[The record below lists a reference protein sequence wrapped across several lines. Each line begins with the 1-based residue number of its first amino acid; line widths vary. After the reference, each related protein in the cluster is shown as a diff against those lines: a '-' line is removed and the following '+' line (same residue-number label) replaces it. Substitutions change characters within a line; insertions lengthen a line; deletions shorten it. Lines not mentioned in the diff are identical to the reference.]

1 MIWVLLAC
9 SIILAWIDFQVV
21 HKFIAESRNRWR
33 WISVLWTIDALPFI
47 QTAFSF
53 LFMRDNPT
61 WIGVVSLWVVWLYF
75 LLAISRLPF
84 MLAMLFCRRM
94 WVRISGLGVTLA
106 LMALFVYGMA
116 VTRTDYEVR
125 RVVVE
130 SAKLPKS
137 FDRYKILQIS
147 DLHIGTMINPQQEL
161 NEIFDICNSL
171 DADLVA
177 FTGDLVDIRYSEIT
191 SPIAKALAE
200 LKSRDGI
207 YSVLGNHD
215 IGAYI
220 QDTVSLSAQMNTSRL
235 IAEQERLGW
244 QVLDGKTEYIRRG
257 ADSIAITG
265 ISFTPELQE
274 HRHSSNLPEVDV
286 AAAYGKCSDRAFNVT
301 LSHIPQLWDVVIDQG
316 FADLTLSG
324 HVHSMQLKIPIGRRG
339 LSPSRL
345 KYKRWSGLYE
355 EDGRYLYINDGL
367 GCVMYPMRIG
377 VRPEITL
384 FELRC
389 E

>member
-75 LLAISRLPF
+75 MLAISRLPF

-220 QDTVSLSAQMNTSRL
+220 QDTVSLSVQMNTSRL
-235 IAEQERLGW
+235 ITEQERLGW

-274 HRHSSNLPEVDV
+274 YRHSSNLPEVDV

-316 FADLTLSG
+316 FADLMLSG

>member
-61 WIGVVSLWVVWLYF
+61 WIGVVSLWVVWLYI

-274 HRHSSNLPEVDV
+274 HRHSSSLPKVDV
-286 AAAYGKCSDRAFNVT
+286 AAAYGKCSDRMFNVT

-345 KYKRWSGLYE
+345 KYRRWSGLYE